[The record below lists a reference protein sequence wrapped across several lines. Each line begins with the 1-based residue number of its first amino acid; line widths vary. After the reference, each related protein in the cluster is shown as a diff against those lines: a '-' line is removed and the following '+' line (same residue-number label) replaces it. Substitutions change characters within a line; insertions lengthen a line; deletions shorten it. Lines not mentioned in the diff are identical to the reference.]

1 MQVSNVGQGTVRH
14 CSFVNLYGV
23 HKPYFR
29 PDHIDPWSTFVKIF
43 AWLYGNLLRTK
54 LFCICRDNCLYL
66 NLFND
71 KSTPPSDTIPS
82 DVKGEEKWLLTL
94 PDYIWLRSLY
104 PASVS
109 TESPTGKKEKIH
121 TQLLKYLFY
130 LNLYYQQINMPDI
143 QKWFVFLVH
152 CRCCIH
158 W

>member
-71 KSTPPSDTIPS
+71 KSTPPSDTILS

-109 TESPTGKKEKIH
+109 TESPTGKKKKIH
-121 TQLLKYLFY
+121 TY
-130 LNLYYQQINMPDI
+130 
-143 QKWFVFLVH
+143 FVNRFKRSIYWLPIGQSKVKVIF
-152 CRCCIH
+152 RAQNENSYVLMYA
-158 W
+158 